1 MIFWL
6 LQNLHDMCIWDAQW
20 KFLQLLLNK
29 VFIVLLFTTSNQSEI
44 QKSKCFNSPL
54 DTISSVIGAYVELSR
69 AWYNSSY
76 WILQVWTHY
85 FDTKYQRTFAFQQS
99 YSITHLS
106 INIFLFCP
114 NITNVCILTYSI
126 NRFHYQVRHIKLKYC
141 LLQCL
146 LHDRNISEFGRKF
159 WTHIEDS
166 LHNGIYQ
173 NLSF

>member
-29 VFIVLLFTTSNQSEI
+29 VFIVLLFTTSNQSE
-44 QKSKCFNSPL
+44 KSKCFNSPL

-69 AWYNSSY
+69 AWHNSSY
-76 WILQVWTHY
+76 WILLVWTHY
-85 FDTKYQRTFAFQQS
+85 FERNINVPLLSSKC

-126 NRFHYQVRHIKLKYC
+126 NRFHYQVRHIKPKYC

-146 LHDRNISEFGRKF
+146 LHNRSISEFGRN
-159 WTHIEDS
+159 S
-166 LHNGIYQ
+166 LHNEIYQ

>member
-20 KFLQLLLNK
+20 KFLLLNK
-29 VFIVLLFTTSNQSEI
+29 VFIVLLFTTSNQSE
-44 QKSKCFNSPL
+44 KSKCFNSPL

-69 AWYNSSY
+69 AWHYSSY
-76 WILQVWTHY
+76 WILLVWTHY
-85 FDTKYQRTFAFQQS
+85 FDTKYQRTFAFQQMLFHYPS
-99 YSITHLS
+99 FDKHFSFLS
-106 INIFLFCP
+106 KHYKSRVFSH
-114 NITNVCILTYSI
+114 TVAV

-146 LHDRNISEFGRKF
+146 LHNRNISEFGRKF